1 MPDNDDA
8 KDIDGADDAG
18 TSTFIDTANAAVD
31 EESNGNTSK
40 CGPQSKLD

>member
-8 KDIDGADDAG
+8 MDIYGTDDAG
-18 TSTFIDTANAAVD
+18 TSFIDIANAAVD

-40 CGPQSKLD
+40 RGPQSKLD